1 MLDAAEFVSGRV
13 DGDASR
19 ILGALA
25 ERLGRYL
32 DQPGPGAMSQ
42 PLGHAA
48 LRQQLAA
55 HLDHSGH
62 GDMGRLF
69 DAVDAYLA
77 QAVRTQDPLYL
88 NQLWA
93 GRSLPALMGEILA
106 AATNTSGYTW
116 EVAPAATT
124 IEIAMLTELKR
135 ITGFAEGEAQLTTGG
150 SNGNMLGLML
160 ARDRALA
167 RCKAEGLWNRK
178 PLAAFVSADAHYSF
192 DKAAA
197 VLGLGA
203 DAIVKVAT
211 DQAGAMDMDALEEAI
226 TAARTAGRE
235 PFFVAAAAGT
245 TVRGAFDPIRVIG
258 EIATR
263 EGLWLHVDGAWGGAF
278 VLSPRHRHLLDGL
291 ERADSFVWDAH
302 KMLGVPL
309 MCSLLFCR
317 HRGAFHDSFALG
329 DTSYIF
335 RETQDRP
342 DLGPDSIL
350 CGRRIDIL
358 KLWLEWQYYGEA
370 GLAARIDRY
379 VELAERAE
387 TIVAADAKL
396 ELQAPRW
403 INNICFRY
411 RPEKPV
417 DLDAFNRALRDR
429 LANSGKALVNFAWI
443 KGNLTIR
450 LVICNPAMNEAD
462 VDRFFALVLE
472 AGREMETTERFVIPG
487 EHP

>member
-1 MLDAAEFVSGRV
+1 MLDAAEFVSGQV
-13 DGDASR
+13 EGDASR
-19 ILGALA
+19 ILTALA

-32 DQPGPGAMSQ
+32 DQPGADAMSH

-48 LRQQLAA
+48 LRQCFGP
-55 HLDHSGH
+55 HLDYPGH

-69 DAVDAYLA
+69 AAVDAYLA
-77 QAVRTQDPLYL
+77 HAVRTQDPLYL

-135 ITGFAEGEAQLTTGG
+135 IIGFPEGEAQMTTGG

-160 ARDRALA
+160 ARDRAAA
-167 RCKAEGLWNRK
+167 RCKQEGLWNRR
-178 PLAAFVSADAHYSF
+178 PLAAFVSAEAHYSF

-203 DAIVKVAT
+203 ETIITVKVDRT
-211 DQAGAMDMDALEEAI
+211 GAMDMDALADAI
-226 TAARTAGRE
+226 ATVRAAGRE
-235 PFFVAAAAGT
+235 PFFLAATAGT
-245 TVRGAFDPIRVIG
+245 TVRGAFDPIPAMA
-258 EIATR
+258 EIADR

-278 VLSPRHRHLLDGL
+278 ILSERHRPLLHGL
-291 ERADSFVWDAH
+291 QLADSFVWDAH

-335 RETQDRP
+335 RETNDRP

-358 KLWLEWQYYGEA
+358 KLWLEWQYYGQA
-370 GLAARIDRY
+370 GLAQRIDRY
-379 VELAERAE
+379 VALAERAE
-387 TIVAADAKL
+387 AIVVAERRL
-396 ELQAPRW
+396 ELQTPRW

-411 RPEKPV
+411 RPEAPV

-429 LANSGKALVNFAWI
+429 LAASGRALVNFAWI
-443 KGNLTIR
+443 DGALTIR
-450 LVICNPAMNEAD
+450 LVICNPAMTEAD
-462 VDRFFALVLE
+462 VDRFFTLVLE
-472 AGREMETTERFVIPG
+472 AGREMEGSNPTM
-487 EHP
+487 